1 MDPCGTPNFTKSK
14 FVFFFVIYLNIL
26 LSVIQSFL
34 NHLKKLLHLFYQ
46 QISFFNSENHF
57 IQHIF
62 YKTVL
67 VGNVLFWWEMFS
79 RTAIL
84 INIFLGGLSV
94 VNCSLLRVKGMEKLV
109 TIILISRSSKKEGGH
124 ELLVCSFNDW
134 KRHER
139 GASIQR
145 NEPTR
150 N

>member
-94 VNCSLLRVKGMEKLV
+94 VNCSLYVCNVNKRTVSRCFPRCFPMFLREATFQM
-109 TIILISRSSKKEGGH
+109 SSGRAG
-124 ELLVCSFNDW
+124 V
-134 KRHER
+134 RR
-139 GASIQR
+139 
-145 NEPTR
+145 
-150 N
+150 